1 MNIYEYFWGVIAD
14 IVVVIVGLML
24 RGMFCYAAFE
34 DVQNEDFFIPVFIHY
49 RSSEKGFS
57 MLQLHY

>member
-34 DVQNEDFFIPVFIHY
+34 DVQSEVESNSRTVVFSH
-49 RSSEKGFS
+49 
-57 MLQLHY
+57 